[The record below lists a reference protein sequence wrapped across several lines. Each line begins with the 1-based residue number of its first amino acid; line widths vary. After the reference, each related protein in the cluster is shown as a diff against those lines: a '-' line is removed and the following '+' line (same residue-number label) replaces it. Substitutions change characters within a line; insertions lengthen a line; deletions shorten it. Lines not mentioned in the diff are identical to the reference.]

1 MKIILTAIFVL
12 CSVTNALSQ
21 EFTTTFAKY
30 PDCKRGR
37 GICDIRTPPEG
48 EKSTV
53 SNANTSFV
61 TDDNGSTIL
70 RIYRDKLTQEEQDQL
85 LELSI
90 VSTTK
95 NKMQFVMEEALPLS
109 ENIKERTAVKKL
121 RQLKV
126 LEAKTYPVIVT
137 DAFIDITIVAAIDKR

>member
-12 CSVTNALSQ
+12 CSVTNAISQ
-21 EFTTTFAKY
+21 DFTATFGKY
-30 PDCKRGR
+30 TGCLRTG
-37 GICDIRTPPEG
+37 GICTISEPPEG
-48 EKSTV
+48 DTSAV

-61 TDDNGSTIL
+61 TDDNGSTTL

-109 ENIKERTAVKKL
+109 ENIKERTAVKKI
-121 RQLKV
+121 RQLTV

-137 DAFIDITIVAAIDKR
+137 DAFIDITIVAAIEKK